1 MIEEQY
7 DPQKIEN
14 KWQKYWEEKKV
25 FKAGIDPSKKKY
37 YLLEMFPYPSGK
49 IHMGHVRNYS
59 IGDVIARYKMMQGF
73 NVLHPM
79 GWDAFGMPAENAA
92 IENRVHPAKWTYE
105 NINHMKS
112 QLKRMG
118 YSYDW
123 DREIASCHPGYYK
136 WNQWIFLKM
145 FEKGLA
151 YRKKSYVNWCPS
163 CQTVLANEQVEAG
176 LCWRCGTA
184 VIQKELEQ
192 WFLKITEYAEELLQG
207 LDKLAD
213 GWPERVLNM
222 QKNWIGK
229 SYGAEVDFPI
239 VGSNETIKVFTTR
252 PDTLFGAT
260 FLSLAPEH
268 PLSRKLSTGTTEE
281 SKVKK
286 FIKEMER
293 EDRITRI
300 AEDTEKRGVFTGSF
314 ALNPMN
320 NQKIPIW
327 IANFVL
333 MEYGTGAIMAVPA
346 HDQRDLD
353 FARKY
358 QIPVKVVISPFEEK
372 LDENTM
378 TAAYTKEGYLVNS
391 GVFNGLKSS
400 EALDRIAEYL
410 EKKKIGK
417 KAVNYRLRDWGISRQ
432 RYWGTPI
439 PIIYCPKC
447 GAVPVPYE
455 DLPVEL
461 PLDLE
466 FKSDGRSPLKE
477 AENFINTLCPQCKNP
492 ARRETDTIDTFVCS
506 SWYFYRYCCPRYDTA
521 PLHQESVDY
530 WMPVDQYIG
539 GIEHAILHLLYSRF
553 YTMFLRDIGFLR
565 IDEPYR
571 NLLTQGM
578 VIKDGAKM
586 SKSKG
591 NIVDPDELVKKYGG
605 DTIRAFCLFA
615 SPPEKDLDW
624 SNQGAEGCF
633 RFLNRVWR
641 LILKYLEKIKNAP
654 PLDSHQ
660 DLSGNIKEL
669 RQKTHQTIKRVT
681 EEIEQRFHFNTAI
694 SAIMEL
700 VNKVYQIKEEEFKS
714 PLSRSVLKEAI
725 ENIVILLSPIVPHI
739 TEELWEKLG
748 HTESILKYPWP
759 TYNREAIKEENITIV
774 IQINGKLR
782 GQIKAASGLSEDK
795 IKKLALKDTRIEK
808 LLEGKAIKK
817 SFFVPN
823 KLVNIVV

>member
-1 MIEEQY
+1 
-7 DPQKIEN
+7 
-14 KWQKYWEEKKV
+14 
-25 FKAGIDPSKKKY
+25 
-37 YLLEMFPYPSGK
+37 
-49 IHMGHVRNYS
+49 
-59 IGDVIARYKMMQGF
+59 
-73 NVLHPM
+73 
-79 GWDAFGMPAENAA
+79 
-92 IENRVHPAKWTYE
+92 
-105 NINHMKS
+105 
-112 QLKRMG
+112 
-118 YSYDW
+118 
-123 DREIASCHPGYYK
+123 
-136 WNQWIFLKM
+136 
-145 FEKGLA
+145 
-151 YRKKSYVNWCPS
+151 
-163 CQTVLANEQVEAG
+163 
-176 LCWRCGTA
+176 
-184 VIQKELEQ
+184 
-192 WFLKITEYAEELLQG
+192 
-207 LDKLAD
+207 
-213 GWPERVLNM
+213 
-222 QKNWIGK
+222 
-229 SYGAEVDFPI
+229 
-239 VGSNETIKVFTTR
+239 
-252 PDTLFGAT
+252 
-260 FLSLAPEH
+260 
-268 PLSRKLSTGTTEE
+268 
-281 SKVKK
+281 
-286 FIKEMER
+286 
-293 EDRITRI
+293 
-300 AEDTEKRGVFTGSF
+300 
-314 ALNPMN
+314 
-320 NQKIPIW
+320 
-327 IANFVL
+327 
-333 MEYGTGAIMAVPA
+333 
-346 HDQRDLD
+346 
-353 FARKY
+353 
-358 QIPVKVVISPFEEK
+358 
-372 LDENTM
+372 
-378 TAAYTKEGYLVNS
+378 
-391 GVFNGLKSS
+391 
-400 EALDRIAEYL
+400 
-410 EKKKIGK
+410 
-417 KAVNYRLRDWGISRQ
+417 
-432 RYWGTPI
+432 
-439 PIIYCPKC
+439 
-447 GAVPVPYE
+447 
-455 DLPVEL
+455 
-461 PLDLE
+461 
-466 FKSDGRSPLKE
+466 
-477 AENFINTLCPQCKNP
+477 
-492 ARRETDTIDTFVCS
+492 
-506 SWYFYRYCCPRYDTA
+506 
-521 PLHQESVDY
+521 
-530 WMPVDQYIG
+530 MPVDQYIG